1 MTTISALEKVYKKG
15 LFGDHENKKDDNLIK
30 ISEIISLIIFQI
42 VQYKNSSISIKDIII
57 DGLQ

>member
-30 ISEIISLIIFQI
+30 ISEIKSLIIFQI
-42 VQYKNSSISIKDIII
+42 VQY
-57 DGLQ
+57 